1 MQSGAIS
8 PSEYAP
14 TFDADCCMAPSED
27 GALNLAPLR
36 RLLNSARMIAMR
48 FVVLT
53 ASFFLILCVE
63 ASARPRDEVMINAYR
78 CAGQAA
84 SRAWLDCYYG
94 AAQPQRAALGMEPA
108 PASQQQLI
116 QASPPPEAP
125 QDIAV
130 RDTVMAA
137 AARCASVSAERP
149 WLDCYYAS
157 ANPMRTILGLAPMQ
171 GPIVPVPA
179 GSVLPPARHKKTGI
193 LEAILGDRDVAM
205 SARMEAYHFDRNGI
219 FTVTLENG
227 DVWRQIDGDSNFAHW
242 SKEPHSYLVTISNGA
257 FKSFNLAVKGSPAS
271 YKVRR
276 VS

>member
-1 MQSGAIS
+1 
-8 PSEYAP
+8 
-14 TFDADCCMAPSED
+14 
-27 GALNLAPLR
+27 
-36 RLLNSARMIAMR
+36 MIAMR
-48 FVVLT
+48 VVILT

-78 CAGQAA
+78 CAGQAS

-137 AARCASVSAERP
+137 AARCASVVAERP
-149 WLDCYYAS
+149 WLDCYYVA
-157 ANPMRTILGLAPMQ
+157 ANPMRTILGLATMQ
-171 GPIVPVPA
+171 GPVASGPSGPA
-179 GSVLPPARHKKTGI
+179 LPSAGHKKTGI
-193 LEAILGDRDVAM
+193 LDSILGNRDVTV
-205 SARMEAYHFDRNGI
+205 SARMEAYRFDRNGI

-227 DVWRQIDGDSNFAHW
+227 DVWRQIDGDSNTAHW
-242 SKEPHSYLVTISNGA
+242 SKAPHGYVVTISNGA
-257 FKSFNLAVKGSPAS
+257 FKSFNLTVKGSPTS